1 MLLQGLGTDDTT
13 LCTAVIYIY
22 AVTYKGTYKAH
33 IRTIRTH
40 IRHMKGR
47 RMMLQGLQGLG
58 ADDTKLCTAV
68 LCIYAVTCHI
78 QGHI

>member
-1 MLLQGLGTDDTT
+1 MLLQGLGADDTK

-40 IRHMKGR
+40 IRHM
-47 RMMLQGLQGLG
+47 
-58 ADDTKLCTAV
+58 
-68 LCIYAVTCHI
+68 
-78 QGHI
+78 